1 MSLDLLLSRWMPS
14 FLLVLCRCGAVVAL
28 TPGLGSRSLPLP
40 VRIGLAGVL
49 AAILTPV
56 LVGQRPSLPSDPFAL
71 AAVLGGECVVGA
83 VLGLAVRLLFAGMS
97 VAGDLAAVQMGIGL
111 PATLDPHTQLQ
122 VSSVNQLLDQ
132 IALLTFLLAGGHHA
146 VLAGMA
152 HSLSVIPPR
161 FVSLGGGVMELLVQL
176 CSAAFTL
183 ALRLAAPVGAAML
196 ATMITLGLLNRMAP
210 QVNVF
215 AVSFTMTVGVGV
227 LVLLAALP
235 VLTTV
240 WVGQL
245 GNLPVLLLRLLAGM
259 RHGL

>member
-1 MSLDLLLSRWMPS
+1 
-14 FLLVLCRCGAVVAL
+14 
-28 TPGLGSRSLPLP
+28 
-40 VRIGLAGVL
+40 
-49 AAILTPV
+49 
-56 LVGQRPSLPSDPFAL
+56 
-71 AAVLGGECVVGA
+71 
-83 VLGLAVRLLFAGMS
+83 
-97 VAGDLAAVQMGIGL
+97 
-111 PATLDPHTQLQ
+111 
-122 VSSVNQLLDQ
+122 
-132 IALLTFLLAGGHHA
+132 
-146 VLAGMA
+146 
-152 HSLSVIPPR
+152 
-161 FVSLGGGVMELLVQL
+161 MELLVQL